1 MQTASYSLNC
11 SYLINF
17 FLPSESRVRS
27 KPPSAEGLSRKVC
40 LPPSLTLKSLFSS
53 RSAEV
58 RGNVVTSYRVG
69 ERFFRKHLL
78 INNAGNAVIG
88 GNAGNG
94 SKACTNICIVFSCV
108 RQPTQVVCLI
118 DRRTNSVRWLA
129 EIGKSCE
136 RAQIQFPAMTAF
148 SALFLP

>member
-27 KPPSAEGLSRKVC
+27 KPPTGEGLSRKVC
-40 LPPSLTLKSLFSS
+40 LAPSLTLKSLFSS

-88 GNAGNG
+88 GNAGDG
-94 SKACTNICIVFSCV
+94 TETGTHIFIFFS
-108 RQPTQVVCLI
+108 L
-118 DRRTNSVRWLA
+118 
-129 EIGKSCE
+129 G
-136 RAQIQFPAMTAF
+136 
-148 SALFLP
+148 